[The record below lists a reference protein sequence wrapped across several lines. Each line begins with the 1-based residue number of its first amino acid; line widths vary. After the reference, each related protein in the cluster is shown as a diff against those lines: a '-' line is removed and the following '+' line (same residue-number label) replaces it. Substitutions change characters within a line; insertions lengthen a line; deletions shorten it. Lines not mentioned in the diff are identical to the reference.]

1 MLAVCNETQADKSI
15 QVQKVGVV
23 GVGYVGIHLV
33 TTFAKKYQVVG
44 YDISPKRV
52 HMVRKELDGWQNILV
67 DHQANILQGCD
78 LFLISVPTLIKE
90 NSVDHSY
97 LKAAIETVS
106 NYATIGSTVVMESSV
121 AVGMTRNLLEPLFSQ
136 GVHVG
141 FSPER
146 VDPGREDPQ
155 SSIAKVVSGY
165 DRESLK
171 RVIDWYSPVF
181 DEVVPVSSLETAEMC
196 KLYENCFRMI
206 NIAYV
211 NEIADACFKKG
222 IDVDEMIQASATKP
236 FGFLPFY
243 PGLGVGGHC
252 IPINPYY
259 LFANNQL
266 PLLSAATK
274 VTERRP
280 IEKAQKF
287 RTLYPLFQTILVI
300 GIGFKYGQSCI
311 DNSPGLAFADELR
324 NNGQEVIL
332 YDPLVNQFD
341 TRIKRYDFITKEQWN
356 DHEWLNK
363 RFDCVFIAMKQKGID
378 WSKTKDL
385 YIPVVYGNRF

>member
-1 MLAVCNETQADKSI
+1 MLASCHDTLVGNSTQTL
-15 QVQKVGVV
+15 KVGVI

-33 TTFAKKYQVVG
+33 STFAKSYQVVG

-52 HMVRKELDGWQNILV
+52 HTVRKELDGFKNILI
-67 DHQANILQGCD
+67 DHQECILQDCD

-90 NSVDHSY
+90 NTVDHSY
-97 LKAAIETVS
+97 LKSAIETVS
-106 NYATIGSTVVMESSV
+106 KYATNGSTVVMESSV
-121 AVGMTRNLLEPLFSQ
+121 AVGMTRSLLEPLFSQ
-136 GVHVG
+136 GILVG

-165 DRESLK
+165 DGESLK
-171 RVIDWYSPVF
+171 RVIELYSPVF
-181 DEVVPVSSLETAEMC
+181 DNVVPVSSLETAEMC

-222 IDVDEMIQASATKP
+222 IDVHEMIQASATKP

-259 LFANNQL
+259 LFANNHL
-266 PLLSAATK
+266 PLLRAATK

-287 RTLYPLFQTILVI
+287 LKLYPLLQSILVV
-300 GIGFKYGQSCI
+300 GIGFKKGQSCI
-311 DNSPGLAFADELR
+311 DNSPGLAFANELVA
-324 NNGQEVIL
+324 NGQEVFL

-341 TRIKRYDFITKEQWN
+341 ARIKKYDFITKEQWN
-356 DHEWLNK
+356 DHEWVNK

-378 WSKTKDL
+378 WSKVKEL
-385 YIPVVYGNRF
+385 YIPIVYGNQF